1 MQTNFQIHR
10 NFIAKYRI
18 YPETIFKIQYVPRL
32 NPSNVDCVVNAMEI
46 LGILS
51 REEAGLV
58 RQRIGHGGIPP
69 EQFLQKFR
77 EKNPEYNYNF
87 IQISMRE
94 LIPWIINE
102 MPSLS
107 MIFCGY
113 LHKNGV
119 GHVYLIGK
127 NNQGK
132 IFLLDPQLNPPICS
146 LETSDCFSHIANK
159 SSYFIL
165 VRDNV
170 PMDIEEFDN
179 SEPMNVEEERDYEG
193 DIIMNKITTKKYH
206 RKQTKNRK

>member
-18 YPETIFKIQYVPRL
+18 NPETIFKIQYVPRL

-58 RQRIGHGGIPP
+58 RQRIGGGISP
-69 EQFLQKFR
+69 QHFLQKFK
-77 EKNPEYNYNF
+77 EKNPEYNYDF

-113 LHKNGV
+113 LHHNDI

-127 NNQGK
+127 DNKGK
-132 IFLLDPQLNPPICS
+132 IFLFDPQLNPSICS
-146 LETSDCFSHIANK
+146 LETDACFSYIANK

-165 VRDNV
+165 VRDNL
-170 PMDIEEFDN
+170 PMDVEEFDN
-179 SEPMNVEEERDYEG
+179 SVPMDVEQEGKDLEG
-193 DIIMNKITTKKYH
+193 DIIMNKITRNRYH